1 MRETAGA
8 DRSLARYN
16 APPMKRLCR
25 WIFNGLVVLSLLL
38 CVAVVLL
45 WVRSYSTH
53 SWMSEYLPSKQKPVP
68 WTSSDWPLPRP
79 YIGVDHFLG
88 AACISWSPE
97 VLTSKHGL
105 ELQETWY
112 DDKLLQIEKR
122 IQAEIR
128 AREMFTDLNSARN
141 VLGIRYR
148 DYGGHSG
155 FSLTIPD
162 AAVATLFAL
171 LPATWL
177 LRRIYFSL
185 VLGRRRVRLG
195 LCPRCGYDLRASKDR
210 CPECG
215 TPVAPTPRHITVPES
230 AR

>member
-1 MRETAGA
+1 
-8 DRSLARYN
+8 
-16 APPMKRLCR
+16 MKRLCR

-38 CVAVVLL
+38 CAAAVLL
-45 WVRSYSTH
+45 WMRSHSTH

-68 WTSSDWPLPRP
+68 WTSSDWPQPRS
-79 YIGVDHFLG
+79 YIGLDHFLG
-88 AACISWSPE
+88 ATCISWSPE
-97 VLTSKHGL
+97 IPTSKHGF

-112 DDKLLQIEKR
+112 DDKSLQMEKQ
-122 IQAEIR
+122 IQPEIR
-128 AREMFTDLNSARN
+128 AREMFAGPNSARN

-162 AAVATLFAL
+162 AAIATLFAL

-177 LRRIYFSL
+177 LRLMYLSL
-185 VLGRRRVRLG
+185 VLRRRRVRLG

-215 TPVAPTPRHITVPES
+215 TPAGRTAHRASGSSTPG
-230 AR
+230 